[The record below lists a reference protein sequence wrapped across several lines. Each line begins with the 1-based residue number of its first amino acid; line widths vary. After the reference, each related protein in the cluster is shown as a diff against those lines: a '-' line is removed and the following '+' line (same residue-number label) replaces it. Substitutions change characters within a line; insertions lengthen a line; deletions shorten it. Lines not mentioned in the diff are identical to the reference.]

1 MTTEDHTISTFEEEE
16 SFVDLMDVEQSETI
30 AFMLAPKN
38 KVISLDSNVSTT
50 QICASMKARKLPEEA
65 ERAPVD
71 IVVALDVSYSMTSG
85 DKLELCKT
93 TLELL
98 LRHLLPQDR
107 FGLVAYS
114 DNAFTEVPLQLMT
127 AQHKEAALKKI
138 KALRVIGS
146 TNISAAIS
154 LAFQELRSVSN
165 PNNVQSAFLLTDGHA
180 NVGIS
185 NHAGLVELTKNC
197 ALDPS
202 ESGNCALDPPESGQK
217 EKPRFFGS
225 FLGKDKDKDKKQA
238 AKPTGEEPMPIS
250 MFCFGYGSDHNAA
263 LLRDISDAT
272 QSGSYYHVKDDSD
285 VGSAFGDAMGGLL
298 SVLAQSAVLTFQA
311 ASGVTIKKV
320 HHSRVQER
328 ENGVYTVNVGDF
340 FAEEERDVLVEVSL
354 AQNASGDAAPIPH
367 LSASL
372 AYTDIV
378 AKKPIKSGNLTC
390 SIVRPKG
397 VEISAD
403 NDHVAAQWLRVVV
416 AREMEAA
423 TKYADQNDLVR
434 ARERIQFATDQISA
448 ASNDVQEKEMVRQL
462 KADLQTARD
471 GLASRQQYRDSGS
484 HYLQYKSQTHTR
496 QRCSEVPGSAPTY
509 KDQCYTTSTKTFMA
523 SKFTLP
529 KKK

>member
-1 MTTEDHTISTFEEEE
+1 MTSEEQANPTFEEEE
-16 SFVDLMDVEQSETI
+16 SFVDVMDVEQGEII
-30 AFMLAPKN
+30 ALSLTPKN
-38 KVISLDSNVSTT
+38 KVIGLNSNVSTT

-71 IVVALDVSYSMTSG
+71 IVVALDVSGSMSG
-85 DKLELCKT
+85 SKLELCKT

-127 AQHKEAALKKI
+127 SQNKEAALKKI
-138 KALRVIGS
+138 KALHVLGS

-154 LAFQELRSVSN
+154 LAFQELRSIKN

-180 NVGIS
+180 NQGIS
-185 NHAGLVELTKNC
+185 DHAGLVELTKNC
-197 ALDPS
+197 ALNPS
-202 ESGNCALDPPESGQK
+202 ESVQK

-225 FLGKDKDKDKKQA
+225 FLGKDKDKNQA
-238 AKPTGEEPMPIS
+238 AEATGEDAMPIS

-311 ASGVTIKKV
+311 ASGVTIKEV
-320 HHSRVQER
+320 HHKRVQKR

-354 AQNASGDAAPIPH
+354 AQNASGDAKPIPH
-367 LSASL
+367 LSVSL
-372 AYTDIV
+372 AYTDVV
-378 AKKPIKSGNLTC
+378 AKKPEKSVDLTC
-390 SIVRPKG
+390 SIVRPTG

-403 NDHVAAQWLRVVV
+403 SEHVAAQWLRVVA

-423 TKYADQNDLVR
+423 TAYADQNDLVR
-434 ARERIQFATDQISA
+434 ARERIQFATDQILA
-448 ASNDVQEKEMVRQL
+448 ASNNIQEKEMVRQL
-462 KADLQTARD
+462 RADLQTARD
-471 GLASRQQYRDSGS
+471 GLASRQHYRESGS
-484 HYLQYKSQTHTR
+484 HYIQFKSQTHAA

-509 KDQCYTTSTKTFMA
+509 QNQCYSTSTKTFMA
-523 SKFTLP
+523 SKFALS